1 MHLND
6 QGLITLDRKATLKPY
21 QPRSFVKR
29 EFLTDA
35 EILSNVGG
43 TLFLNVESYPN
54 YFLITFKLHNTNK
67 FLQLECGEGKTLN
80 PQFLSWL
87 MFNYRTVGFNSINY
101 DLLVL
106 WLAYRFQDP
115 SILKEATE
123 QIIIGGM
130 REWELKKTFK
140 FQTFNTNHV
149 DLLEVAPLKGSLKLY
164 GARLHTESIQEQPFD
179 INKELTDFQIDE
191 LKKFNCTQLCI
202 TEQLFNFMKERL
214 DLRESLGNE
223 YHENLM
229 SKSDAQIAEVVL
241 VKEITQLN
249 GKKPVRQDVEPGTVF
264 RYSVPHYIDYKTP
277 ELKKLLERIRVAK
290 FTVMPSGKMD
300 IPEEVKSN
308 VKIREGI
315 YRLGI
320 GGLHSSEET
329 VAYTATDDTSIVD
342 RDVASYYPRLITNL
356 GLFPVSCG
364 PNFLVAFNK
373 IIDVRLDAK
382 ARKIFSRDKG
392 LKIVINGTSGKL
404 SDVWSTFYSPDN
416 TIQMTVSGQLALLM
430 FVELLEQEGI
440 RVVSANT
447 DGIVMLVPTNKE
459 AAYEQIYKYWESI
472 SGFTTE
478 ETRYKSY
485 YARDVNAYFAV
496 KTDDAIR
503 NKDGTLDESKRVKKK
518 GNPYAEVGSQSGTQL
533 DVNPTVQICSDAVEA
548 LLAKGVPIEQTIRES
563 RDFTRFVNIRQAKA
577 PGAHKDGEY
586 LGRVLRWYYAK
597 GEMGAI
603 HTVAT
608 NNKVADSDGAKPCM
622 DLPKEFPND
631 INYDWYIKYTKEILE
646 DIGYS
651 PKPKQIS
658 FF

>member
-1 MHLND
+1 MPTLNEN
-6 QGLITLDRKATLKPY
+6 GLITLDRKAVLKPY
-21 QPRSFVKR
+21 SPRSFPER

-35 EILSNVGG
+35 EILANAGG
-43 TLFLNVESYPN
+43 TLFLNVESHPN
-54 YFLITFKLHNTNK
+54 HFVITFKLHNANK
-67 FLQLECGEGKTLN
+67 FLHLECGNTTTFN
-80 PQFLSWL
+80 PKLLSWL

-106 WLAYRFQDP
+106 WASYKEQYAPF
-115 SILKEATE
+115 LKDITNDL
-123 QIIIGGM
+123 IINNK
-130 REWELKKTFK
+130 RDWEVKKEYK
-140 FQTFNTNHV
+140 FQTFDTNHI
-149 DLLEVAPLKGSLKLY
+149 DLIEVAPLKGSLKLY
-164 GARLHTESIQEQPFD
+164 GARLHTESIQDQPFD
-179 INKELTDFQIDE
+179 VNAELNDFEINE
-191 LKKFNCTQLCI
+191 LKQFNCNQLCI
-202 TEQLFNFMKERL
+202 TEQLFDFMKERL

-229 SKSDAQIAEVVL
+229 SKSDAQIAEVIL
-241 VKEITQLN
+241 VKEVAKLN
-249 GKKPVRQDVEPGTVF
+249 GKRPVRQDVEPGTVY
-264 RYSVPHYIDYKTP
+264 RYEVPHYIDYKTP
-277 ELKKLLERIRVAK
+277 ELKKLLERVRMAK

-300 IPEEVKSN
+300 IPEEVKQH
-308 VKIREGI
+308 VKVNSGT

-329 VAYTATDDTSIVD
+329 VAYKATDNISIID
-342 RDVASYYPRLITNL
+342 RDVASYYPRLITTL

-364 PNFLVAFNK
+364 PNFLTAFNR
-373 IIDVRLDAK
+373 IIDIRLDAK

-440 RVVSANT
+440 KVVSANT
-447 DGIVMLVPTNKE
+447 DGIVMLVPSNKE
-459 AAYEQIYKYWESI
+459 STYEQVYKYWEGI

-496 KTDDAIR
+496 KL
-503 NKDGTLDESKRVKKK
+503 DGKIKKK

-548 LLAKGVPIEQTIRES
+548 LLSKNIPIEQTIR
-563 RDFTRFVNIRQAKA
+563 DCKNFTRFVNVRQAKA
-577 PGAHKDGEY
+577 PGAHKNSEY

-597 GEMGAI
+597 GELGCI
-603 HTVAT
+603 QTVAA
-608 NNKVADSDGAKPCM
+608 NNKVADSDGAKPVM
-622 DLPKEFPND
+622 DLPVTFPDD
-631 INYDWYIKYTKEILE
+631 IDYSWYINNTKGILE

-651 PKPKQIS
+651 PRPKQIS

>member
-1 MHLND
+1 VAGSVNNE
-6 QGLITLDRKATLKPY
+6 GLITLERKAILKPH
-21 QPRSFVKR
+21 QPRAFVER

-35 EILSNVGG
+35 EILANVGG

-54 YFLITFKLHNTNK
+54 YFLITFKLHNGK
-67 FLQLECGEGKTLN
+67 FLQLECGEGRSLN

-87 MFNYRTVGFNSINY
+87 MFNYRTVGFNSISY

-106 WLAYRFQDP
+106 WLAYHRQDA
-115 SILKEATE
+115 SLLKEATE

-140 FQTFNTNHV
+140 FQTFNTNHI
-149 DLLEVAPLKGSLKLY
+149 DLIEVAPLKGSLKLY

-179 INKELTDFQIDE
+179 INENLNEFQISE
-191 LKKFNCTQLCI
+191 LKKFNCTQLNI
-202 TEQLFNFMKERL
+202 TEQLFDFMKERL

-223 YHENLM
+223 YHENLI
-229 SKSDAQIAEVVL
+229 SKSDAQIAEVIL
-241 VKEITQLN
+241 VKEITKLN
-249 GKKPVRQDVEPGTVF
+249 GKKPSRQDVETGSVF
-264 RYSVPHYIDYKTP
+264 RYSVPNYINYQTL
-277 ELKKLLERIRVAK
+277 ELKKLLERVRTSK

-300 IPEEVKSN
+300 IPEEVKAH
-308 VKIREGI
+308 VKINNGI

-329 VAYTATDDTSIVD
+329 VFYKTTEKVSIVD
-342 RDVASYYPRLITNL
+342 RDVASYYPRLITTL
-356 GLFPVSCG
+356 GLYPISCG
-364 PNFLVAFNK
+364 PNFLVAYNH

-430 FVELLEQEGI
+430 FVELLELEGI
-440 RVVSANT
+440 KVVSANT

-459 AAYEQIYKYWESI
+459 ATYEQIYKYWESI

-496 KTDDAIR
+496 KL
-503 NKDGTLDESKRVKKK
+503 DGKVKKK

-548 LLAKGVPIEQTIRES
+548 LLAKGVPIEQTIREC
-563 RDFTRFVNIRQAKA
+563 RNFTRFVNVRQSKA

-586 LGRVLRWYYAK
+586 LGKVLRWYYAK
-597 GEMGAI
+597 GELGCI
-603 HTVAT
+603 QTVAA
-608 NNKVADSDGAKPCM
+608 NNKVADSDGAKPAM
-622 DLPKEFPND
+622 DLPKEFPTD
-631 INYDWYIKYTKEILE
+631 INYEWYINHTKGILE
-646 DIGYS
+646 DIGYLAR
-651 PKPKQIS
+651 PKQIS